1 MRKNIAV
8 HSRYLISGMKIW
20 AGDVAWWWGTLLARA
35 RPCNQFPGER
45 KRGRGRG
52 GERKG
57 GREGRRAMG
66 FAKLISLKKVRGQPN
81 REAYQIRK
89 WFSC

>member
-35 RPCNQFPGER
+35 RPCIQFPGER